1 MAVHLQFLATLTVLA
16 LPVMA
21 QASPP
26 SQSASFIAN
35 ATTARASSRF
45 IEVANRHHPHRAV
58 NRHNDR
64 GNDTGDAQVE
74 QLNQMSLQRA
84 QQGQNSPGTTPDT
97 TSNLNTM
104 SGQDAARGQNTGSK
118 PLMPFR

>member
-1 MAVHLQFLATLTVLA
+1 MAVHLQFVSALTALA

-21 QASPP
+21 LASPTV
-26 SQSASFIAN
+26 QA
-35 ATTARASSRF
+35 ASSVLVAATSPASPLF
-45 IEVANRHHPHRAV
+45 VEVANRNHPHQAV

>member
-1 MAVHLQFLATLTVLA
+1 MAIHRQVLFAITALAIPVL
-16 LPVMA
+16 A
-21 QASPP
+21 QASPSAQAMSLVP
-26 SQSASFIAN
+26 DVAASQV
-35 ATTARASSRF
+35 SS
-45 IEVANRHHPHRAV
+45 IVKVANQRHPHHAV

-84 QQGQNSPGTTPDT
+84 QQGQNALGPNADT
-97 TSNLNTM
+97 TSNLNNM
-104 SGQDAARGQNTGSK
+104 SEQDAMRGRNTGSK

>member
-1 MAVHLQFLATLTVLA
+1 MPIHRQVLIALTALA
-16 LPVMA
+16 LPALA
-21 QASPP
+21 QASPSAQAMSLVPGIVATQP
-26 SQSASFIAN
+26 SSLAVK
-35 ATTARASSRF
+35 
-45 IEVANRHHPHRAV
+45 VANQRRPYHAV

-84 QQGQNSPGTTPDT
+84 QQGQNALGPNADT
-97 TSNLNTM
+97 TSNLNNM
-104 SGQDAARGQNTGSK
+104 SDQDAMQGRNTGSK